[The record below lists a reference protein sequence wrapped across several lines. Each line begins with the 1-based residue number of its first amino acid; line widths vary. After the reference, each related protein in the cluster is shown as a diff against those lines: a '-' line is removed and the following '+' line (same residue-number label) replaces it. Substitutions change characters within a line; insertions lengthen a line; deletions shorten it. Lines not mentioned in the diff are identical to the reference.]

1 MKNFSKHIIKHT
13 FSIKQAL
20 EKLNSFNS
28 KDDLTLFVIDENE
41 RMIGTITDGDIR
53 RGLLNSKNLES
64 SVVEI
69 MFPEFRFLEKSN
81 INLDKIQYFRNL
93 EIHLVPVLDENKR
106 IVKILNLSENQSI
119 LPIDAVLM
127 AGGKGE
133 RLKPLTDTTPKP
145 LLKVGQKPIIE
156 YNLDRL
162 EHFGVE
168 NVWISVR
175 YLAEQIIEY
184 LGDGSNK
191 NLNIQYIKEE
201 KPLGTAGAVSL
212 IENFKHETVL
222 LMNSDLLTNIDFE
235 DFYKTFMDSEASMC
249 IATIPYK
256 VSIPYAILETEHH
269 EVLDIKEKP
278 SYIYQANAGI
288 YLIKRKYLNL
298 IPQNSFFDA
307 PDLVQELIRQG
318 KKISYYSILGYWL
331 DIGKPEDFT
340 KAQEDV
346 NHIKF

>member
-1 MKNFSKHIIKHT
+1 MKNFNKHIINNT

-28 KDDLTLFVIDENE
+28 KDDLTLFVINENE
-41 RMIGTITDGDIR
+41 QMIGTITDGDIR
-53 RGLLNSKNLES
+53 RGLLNGKNLNS
-64 SVVEI
+64 SVMEI
-69 MFPEFRFLEKSN
+69 MFTQFRFLEKLNLS
-81 INLDKIQYFRNL
+81 LDKVQYFRKL
-93 EIHLVPVLDENKR
+93 EINFIPILDENKR
-106 IVKILNLSENQSI
+106 ILKILDISENQSI

-133 RLKPLTDTTPKP
+133 RLKPLTETIPKP

-175 YLAEQIIEY
+175 YLADQIMEY
-184 LGDGSNK
+184 LGNGSNK

-201 KPLGTAGAVSL
+201 KPLGTAGSISL
-212 IENFKHETVL
+212 INDFKHDVVL

-235 DFYKTFMDSEASMC
+235 DFYKTFIESEASMC

-256 VSIPYAILETEHH
+256 VSIPYAILETENH

-278 SYIYQANAGI
+278 SYIYQANAGL
-288 YLIKRKYLNL
+288 YLIQRKYLNL

-307 PDLVQELIRQG
+307 PDLVQELIKLG

-331 DIGKPEDFT
+331 DIGKPEDFI

>member
-1 MKNFSKHIIKHT
+1 MKNFNKHIINNT

-28 KDDLTLFVIDENE
+28 KDDLTLFVIDEDKK
-41 RMIGTITDGDIR
+41 MIGTITDGDIR
-53 RGLLNSKNLES
+53 RGLLNNKKLDNSII
-64 SVVEI
+64 EI
-69 MFPEFRFLEKSN
+69 MYTDFRFLEKSN

-93 EIHLVPVLDENKR
+93 EIHLIPVLDEYQR
-106 IVKILNLSENQSI
+106 IIKILNLSENQSI

-133 RLKPLTDTTPKP
+133 RLKPLTDTVPKP
-145 LLKVGQKPIIE
+145 LLKVGQKPIID
-156 YNLDRL
+156 YNIDRL

-168 NVWISVR
+168 NIWISVR
-175 YLAEQIIEY
+175 YLAEQIMEH
-184 LGDGSNK
+184 LGDGSAK
-191 NLNIQYIKEE
+191 NLNIQYVKEE
-201 KPLGTAGAVSL
+201 KPLGTAGALSL
-212 IENFKHETVL
+212 IENFKHDIIL

-235 DFYKTFMDSEASMC
+235 DFYRAFVDSKASMC

-256 VSIPYAILETEHH
+256 VSIPYAILETENH

-278 SYIYQANAGI
+278 SYIYQANAGL
-288 YLIKRKYLNL
+288 YLIQRKYLNL
-298 IPQNSFFDA
+298 IPQNTFFDA
-307 PDLVQELIRQG
+307 PDLVQTLIKQE
-318 KKISYYSILGYWL
+318 KKISYYPILGYWL